1 MIIVTFRC
9 ENVKDTFAQI
19 YAMLTILIDEAT
31 TVARVVDSTVT
42 DREKLEKLEMD
53 RHEFQEARK
62 TIAELK
68 AHQMRAA
75 YSSKV
80 RAAIV
85 TTLKEDRCLITMDFA
100 QKWLPRRWSET
111 QADYFGRRG
120 LR

>member
-1 MIIVTFRC
+1 MDKYEYEEAKKVIV
-9 ENVKDTFAQI
+9 
-19 YAMLTILIDEAT
+19 
-31 TVARVVDSTVT
+31 
-42 DREKLEKLEMD
+42 
-53 RHEFQEARK
+53 
-62 TIAELK
+62 ELK

-85 TTLKEDRCLITMDFA
+85 TTLTEERCLITMDFA
-100 QKWLPRRWSET
+100 QKWLPRKWSET